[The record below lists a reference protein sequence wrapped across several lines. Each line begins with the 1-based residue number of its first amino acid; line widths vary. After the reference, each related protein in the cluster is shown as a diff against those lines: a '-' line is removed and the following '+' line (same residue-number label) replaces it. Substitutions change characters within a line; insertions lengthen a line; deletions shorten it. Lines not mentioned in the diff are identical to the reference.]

1 MNKYAALLAAC
12 SQSNRGGNGDRGPA
26 RLASVRPRPGT
37 MQGIVLCLM
46 VLFSGTVAQKSG
58 LQGQD
63 RLLIRLRQLI
73 DVVDQLKNYVNDLDP
88 EFLPAPED
96 VERHCERSAFSC
108 FQKAQLKSTNAGDR
122 EPKIS
127 VLTKQ
132 LARSLP
138 LTRAG
143 RRQKQRQTCP
153 SCDSY
158 EKKPPKEF
166 LERLKSLI
174 QKMIH
179 QRLS

>member
-1 MNKYAALLAAC
+1 MCRDDEGSVEVPSGLALLALLRP
-12 SQSNRGGNGDRGPA
+12 SPGN
-26 RLASVRPRPGT
+26 
-37 MQGIVLCLM
+37 MQWVVFCLM
-46 VLFSGTVAQKSG
+46 VIFSGVVARRSS

-73 DVVDQLKNYVNDLDP
+73 DIVDQLKNYVNDLDP

-96 VERHCERSAFSC
+96 VKRHCERSAFSC
-108 FQKAQLKSTNAGDR
+108 FQKVQLKSANTGDN
-122 EPKIS
+122 KIN

-132 LARSLP
+132 LMRKLP
-138 LTRAG
+138 PTNEG
-143 RRQKQRQTCP
+143 RKQKQRLVCP

-179 QRLS
+179 QHLS

>member
-12 SQSNRGGNGDRGPA
+12 SQSNRGEKADRGLALPA
-26 RLASVRPRPGT
+26 PVRPRPGT

-46 VLFSGTVAQKSG
+46 VLFSGTVARKSS
-58 LQGQD
+58 LQRQD
-63 RLLIRLRQLI
+63 RLLVRLRQLI
-73 DVVDQLKNYVNDLDP
+73 DVVDQLENYVNDLDP

-96 VERHCERSAFSC
+96 VKRHCERSAFSC
-108 FQKAQLKSTNAGDR
+108 FQKVQLKSANAGDN
-122 EPKIS
+122 EQIIGL
-127 VLTKQ
+127 LTKQ
-132 LARSLP
+132 LTRTLP
-138 LTRAG
+138 PTSTG
-143 RRQKQRQTCP
+143 RRQKQRQMCP

-179 QRLS
+179 QHLS